1 MKNIFSRK
9 IAVLLC
15 VIIFSF
21 QAKAQIRSDFDRK
34 MNLPQKPFRVIGNIY
49 YVGASDVASYLITTP
64 TGHILIDSGFEETV
78 PMIVAN
84 VKKLGFD
91 LKNVKILL
99 NNHAHYDHAGG
110 MATLKSKTG
119 AKLLAVR
126 EQANVLER
134 GGKRD
139 FAYGDALSFKPVKV
153 DEIIRPGR
161 KIRLGS
167 VRLKTIFTPG
177 HTKGATTWTMMIKEN
192 GKNLR
197 VVFQSSMSVL
207 PKYNLV
213 NNPLYPSH
221 ARDFKG
227 TFVKLKRLKPD
238 VFLGSHAQFFK
249 MKMKLKIWEQ
259 DRSKNPFIDPQGYR
273 EFIIRSEKAFLK
285 KLATQKN

>member
-1 MKNIFSRK
+1 M
-9 IAVLLC
+9 
-15 VIIFSF
+15 
-21 QAKAQIRSDFDRK
+21 RSDFDRK

-49 YVGASDVASYLITTP
+49 YVGASDIASYLITTP
-64 TGHILIDSGFEETV
+64 NGHILIDSGFEETV

-126 EQANVLER
+126 EQAKVLEQ

-177 HTKGATTWTMMIKEN
+177 HAKGATTWTMKIKEN

-197 VVFQSSMSVL
+197 VVFQSSLSVL

-213 NNPLYPSH
+213 NNPLYPNH
-221 ARDFKG
+221 ARDFKR
-227 TFVKLKRLKPD
+227 TFVKLNRLKPD

-249 MKMKLKIWEQ
+249 MKKKLKIWEQ